1 MHSSLCSL
9 VEGFV
14 AGPEMSA
21 IVSRSAQS
29 ASRKMPTGLPA
40 LPLYTHPKPMQTRT
54 LIVLP
59 ASLLLATSAMLCA
72 QTPASS
78 SQKMTTKLTPEQVQ
92 RSAIVI
98 DTHAD
103 TPQRFVDENFDL
115 GDPLKGGNFNLETA
129 RKGNLG
135 AEFFSI
141 WVDPVANKG
150 HFARRTLILIDAVKQ
165 QVAKHPDQMM
175 FVASPEGIEFAH
187 REHKL
192 AALMGIEGG
201 HSIEDSLALLRQY
214 YALGVRYMTLTWSNS
229 NGWADSSGD
238 IDDASVPHPKE
249 GLSEFGKDVVYEM
262 NRLGM
267 MVDISHVSDRTFYR
281 TLVITRAPV
290 IASHSAA
297 RALCDAPRNMTDD
310 MLRAVANSGG
320 PNSKGGVVQVNFY
333 SAFISQAYRDAQKA
347 QKPEVD
353 KALQELKDKYKAQ
366 GKEAPADEIEK
377 LQRQYADRIPRPPL
391 SALVD
396 HIDHIAKVAGVDHV
410 GLGSDFDGVN
420 GQLPQGLDSP
430 ADLPKITAA
439 LMERGYT
446 AEDCRKI
453 LGGNLLRVFREVEQ
467 VSKELQA
474 ENRPRI
480 TNKQPF
486 DKPQK

>member
-1 MHSSLCSL
+1 MQIRALL
-9 VEGFV
+9 AV
-14 AGPEMSA
+14 A
-21 IVSRSAQS
+21 
-29 ASRKMPTGLPA
+29 
-40 LPLYTHPKPMQTRT
+40 
-54 LIVLP
+54 
-59 ASLLLATSAMLCA
+59 ASLTIVIPQMLQAQTSAK
-72 QTPASS
+72 PSP
-78 SQKMTTKLTPEQVQ
+78 KMTTKLTPEQVQ
-92 RSAIVI
+92 KSAIVI

-103 TPQRFVDENFDL
+103 TPQRFADENFDL
-115 GDPLKGGNFNLETA
+115 ADPLNGGNFNFESV
-129 RKGNLG
+129 RKGNLS

-141 WVDPVANKG
+141 WVDPVPNKG
-150 HFARRTLILIDAVKQ
+150 HFARRTLILIDSVKQ
-165 QVAKHPDQMM
+165 QVAKHPGQIML
-175 FVASPEGIEFAH
+175 VTSPEGIEQAH

-201 HSIEDSLALLRQY
+201 HSIEDSLALLRNY

-238 IDDASVPHPKE
+238 VDDLSVPHTKE

-333 SAFISQAYRDAQKA
+333 SGFISQAYRDAAKA
-347 QKPEVD
+347 QNPEVD
-353 KALQELKDKYKAQ
+353 KAVQELKDKYKAE
-366 GKEAPADEIEK
+366 GREASDAEISK
-377 LQRQYADRIPRPPL
+377 LQRQFADRIPRPPL
-391 SALVD
+391 SLLID

-410 GLGSDFDGVN
+410 GLGSDFDGVS
-420 GQLPQGLDSP
+420 GQLPEDLDSP

-439 LMERGYT
+439 LMQRGYS

-480 TNKQPF
+480 TEKQPF